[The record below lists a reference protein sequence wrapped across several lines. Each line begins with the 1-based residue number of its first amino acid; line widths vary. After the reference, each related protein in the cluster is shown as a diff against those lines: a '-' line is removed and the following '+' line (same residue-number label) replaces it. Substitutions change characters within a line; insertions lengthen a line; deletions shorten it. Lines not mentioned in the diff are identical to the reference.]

1 MFPTAPAKINAK
13 PIEYNTVAL
22 LKVFI
27 SQKPIK
33 KAATIRNKLK
43 INFAEFS
50 EMNGKKSSSLAPQ
63 AIPLFSINNN
73 LNQPQSIIGSIP
85 KKVMG

>member
-33 KAATIRNKLK
+33 KAATIRKLK

-50 EMNGKKSSSLAPQ
+50 VRWKNHP
-63 AIPLFSINNN
+63 
-73 LNQPQSIIGSIP
+73 
-85 KKVMG
+85 V